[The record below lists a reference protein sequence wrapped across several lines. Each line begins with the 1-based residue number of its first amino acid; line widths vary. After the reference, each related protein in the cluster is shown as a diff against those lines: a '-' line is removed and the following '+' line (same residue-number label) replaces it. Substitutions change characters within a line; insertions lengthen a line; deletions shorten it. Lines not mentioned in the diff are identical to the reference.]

1 MISKSLTTREVARIC
16 RVSDATVKRWE
27 DAGLIISERTSGGHR
42 RFRAEEIARFQREQ
56 NLGVKHKYGDESI
69 IRTRTQRLENT
80 NHSDLPFFHSL
91 VAGAEAEA
99 VNLLITAHLHGK
111 TLTDIFDDLIC
122 PAMNCIGEL
131 WYKGDLSVA
140 QEHLA
145 TRTAQSAIHTLRRT
159 LPVPEMRGELA
170 MCCGI
175 EGDFHELPTHLAQ
188 MTIENEGWEVLNFG
202 ANMPLHSMTE
212 EILQHLPEL
221 ICISATLMPDIERIS
236 RDYKDF
242 RERIGKLKIPVII
255 GGRAFSDGQIR
266 NRFPAEF
273 YAETFNDVAEFV
285 KNIVRK
291 NRDQL

>member
-1 MISKSLTTREVARIC
+1 MISKSLTTREVAHLC
-16 RVSDATVKRWE
+16 RVSNATVKRWE
-27 DAGLIISERTSGGHR
+27 DAGLLNSERTSGGHR
-42 RFRAEEIARFQREQ
+42 RFRAEEVARFQREQ
-56 NLGVKHKYGDESI
+56 NLGLKLKHGDESVV
-69 IRTRTQRLENT
+69 RTRTRRVENS
-80 NHSDLPFFHSL
+80 NHSDSSFFHSL

-99 VNLLITAHLHGK
+99 ANLLITAHLHGNP
-111 TLTDIFDDLIC
+111 LTDIFDDLIC
-122 PAMNCIGEL
+122 SAMNRIGEL
-131 WYKGDLSVA
+131 WYKGELSVA

-145 TRTAQSAIHTLRRT
+145 TRTAHHAIHTLRQT
-159 LPVPEMRGELA
+159 LSVPEMSGELA

-188 MTIENEGWEVLNFG
+188 LTIENEGWEVLNFG

-212 EILQHLPEL
+212 EIFQHSPEM

-266 NRFPAEF
+266 TRFPAEF
-273 YAETFNDVAEFV
+273 YAESFKDVAGFV
-285 KNIVRK
+285 KDIARK
-291 NRDQL
+291 Y